1 MKLIRACKEQ
11 MKITEVEA
19 RPPELIDELTAL
31 WERSV
36 RATHHFLSAAAID
49 AIRPCVP
56 QGVQG
61 IARLA
66 VLYSDEGRPQGFV
79 GVEGDK
85 AEMLFLEPQ
94 CRGEGLGR
102 ALLSFAIEQFGAT
115 RVDVNEQNP
124 QARGF
129 YEHMGF
135 QVIGRSDLDGQGN
148 PYPILHMKLS
158 N

>member
-1 MKLIRACKEQ
+1 
-11 MKITEVEA
+11 MKITEIEA
-19 RPPELIDELTAL
+19 RPSELIDELTAL

-36 RATHHFLSAAAID
+36 RATHHFLSEAAID
-49 AIRPCVP
+49 AIRPYVP
-56 QGVQG
+56 QGLQG

-66 VLYSDEGRPQGFV
+66 VLYSDEGIPRGFV

-102 ALLSFAIEQFGAT
+102 VLLSFAIEQFGVT